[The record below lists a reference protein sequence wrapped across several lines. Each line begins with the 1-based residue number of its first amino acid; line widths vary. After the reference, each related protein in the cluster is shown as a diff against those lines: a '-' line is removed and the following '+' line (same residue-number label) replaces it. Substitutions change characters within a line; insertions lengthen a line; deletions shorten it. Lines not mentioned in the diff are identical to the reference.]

1 MKHLDIGGS
10 SFDRTFACAGWLNAS
25 KGIHKNPAGP
35 AARMGSMHHEVQET
49 CRKEDKIP
57 EELIGLVYKEDGAHL
72 EFTDDHLDLSEI
84 GYDAVDALLDEHD
97 VDLMEIEP
105 FVQIIP
111 DVAGGSIDLLGV
123 SHDRT
128 VMVEIDYKFGRVKVN
143 PKSNKQMLFYLMC
156 ARHDP
161 ITADLFK
168 GVKKFIVAIV
178 QPQCKGVTFT
188 WECSLAEL
196 DAFEKEALE
205 KIALAQT
212 EDAPRSPGPHCKYCP
227 AAPYCDAKKY
237 KVDEAL
243 LITPTH
249 KKELQAAADIVEEVE
264 EWVNAVKSELY
275 AQVERGAKIKGWKL
289 VEKIAKRT
297 WIDPGHAETELIDAG
312 VPSSEVFTMT
322 FKTAPQI
329 EKVLKQYKDI
339 EFDFDSFVEKK
350 SSGHT
355 LAPEADGRDAI
366 TTTGAP
372 ENLKKLMAKKK

>member
-10 SFDRTFACAGWLNAS
+10 SFDRTFGCPGWLEAS
-25 KGIHKNPAGP
+25 KGIAKNPAGP
-35 AARMGSMHHEVQET
+35 AAIKGSMHHEVQET
-49 CRKEDKIP
+49 CRKEDKVP
-57 EELIGLVYKEDGAHL
+57 DQLIGLVYKENGVEL
-72 EFTDDHLDLSEI
+72 EFTEDDLDLSEI

-97 VDLMEIEP
+97 VDIMEIEP

-123 SHDRT
+123 SHDDET
-128 VMVEIDYKFGRVKVN
+128 MVEIDYKFGRVKVN
-143 PKSNKQMLFYLMC
+143 PKNNKQMLFYLMC
-156 ARHDP
+156 ARRDP
-161 ITADLFK
+161 VTADLFE

-196 DAFEKEALE
+196 DAFEVEAME

-212 EDAPRSPGPHCKYCP
+212 EDAPRSPGSWCKYCP
-227 AAPYCDAKKY
+227 AAPYCDAKKF

-289 VEKIAKRT
+289 VEKVGKRA
-297 WIDPGHAETELIDAG
+297 WIDADNAETALKEAG
-312 VPSSEVFTMT
+312 LKMANISTTTLM
-322 FKTAPQI
+322 TAPQI
-329 EKVLKQYKDI
+329 EKVLKKHKDI

-350 SSGHT
+350 SAGHT

-372 ENLKKLMAKKK
+372 ENLKKLMAKK